1 MEALETNVKAYE
13 YTTFP
18 RRFASYRW
26 FKPILVALLTATFV
40 FMFQVIL
47 LIFATI
53 FSGDL
58 NFISTIGE
66 GYDDMNAFTG
76 PGALVEIGGIA
87 VLLPALALAALI
99 VRDRPYSSY
108 SSSRG
113 GWNWSTFFKCLAVA
127 IVVMAAFT
135 VLQIALFPD
144 DGTAAGEIRFTTV
157 GLIACVVLVPIQ
169 CVAEE
174 YVFRGLIMQT
184 VGAWTKL
191 PAIAIAV
198 SALVFALG
206 HPYNV
211 TGMVTIFLNGVIWG
225 TLVWHTKGLEA
236 TSALHIVNN
245 LIAFGFAGFGL
256 SEMTSEVDMIS
267 LFMDVATCLVFAA
280 IIVFAN
286 RKYGWFT
293 AKRDGTAAFNR
304 KVHEKIARK
313 QRKAGTL
320 PEQPIAFEGL
330 PPSMQERNV
339 FIANSSV

>member
-1 MEALETNVKAYE
+1 MKALETNVKAYE

-40 FMFQVIL
+40 FLFQIIL

-53 FSGDL
+53 FAGDP

-66 GYDDMNAFTG
+66 GYNDMNAFTG

-87 VLLPALALAALI
+87 VLLPALALATLI

-113 GWNWSTFFKCLAVA
+113 GWNWGVFLRCLAVA
-127 IVVMAAFT
+127 IAVMAAFT
-135 VLQIALFPD
+135 ILQIVLFPD

-184 VGAWTKL
+184 IGAWTKL

-198 SALVFALG
+198 SAAVFALG
-206 HPYNV
+206 HPYNA
-211 TGMVTIFLNGVIWG
+211 TGMIAIFLNGIIWG

-280 IIVFAN
+280 VIVFAN
-286 RKYGWFT
+286 KKLGWFA
-293 AKRDGTAAFNR
+293 AKHDGTTAFNN
-304 KVHEKIARK
+304 KVRERVARK
-313 QRKAGTL
+313 QRKTGTL
-320 PEQPIAFEGL
+320 PEQPIALDGQL
-330 PPSMQERNV
+330 PPMQEHNT
-339 FIANSSV
+339 FAANGSV